1 MPIGIIVWVVLICV
15 IAICTSP
22 GVLNFLAVILGIFC
36 IGGIIVSFVGR
47 SIGKRIEKD
56 TGIDRERAI
65 DEWEK
70 KWGRPHPMRVR
81 SRN

>member
-1 MPIGIIVWVVLICV
+1 MPIGIIIWLILIFI
-15 IAICTSP
+15 IAVCSCP
-22 GVLNFLAVILGIFC
+22 GFLTVLAVILGIFC
-36 IGGIIVSFVGR
+36 IGGIIVSFLGR

-70 KWGRPHPMRVR
+70 KWGRPHPTRVR
-81 SRN
+81 RRN